1 MAETTPSDLKASVSD
16 LKSRLT
22 EAVALRLELAMLE
35 LDELKEN
42 VSRTIFGFIVAALFT
57 LIAFV
62 MFQAWL
68 IIWLNNPATT
78 ALLLTILNALIAAA
92 GGLFGFQSMKRISFL
107 KNTLAEIRK
116 DIDILTRKEKEDGDA
131 E

>member
-62 MFQAWL
+62 MFQCLFYMIL
-68 IIWLNNPATT
+68 II
-78 ALLLTILNALIAAA
+78 
-92 GGLFGFQSMKRISFL
+92 
-107 KNTLAEIRK
+107 
-116 DIDILTRKEKEDGDA
+116 
-131 E
+131 